1 MILIPQAIMKCQ
13 LDQTRIL
20 RSPFPPLVS
29 DVRLI
34 QFTPGCVRSKI
45 FMILA
50 EFIKISLVKH
60 VRKTINC
67 PTGCIGLSI
76 VNWRMPS
83 ETFNGLL
90 LTFHHAIDLWSKWKL
105 FCMPKWSFIRYT
117 LMQFYDSR
125 PTVLWSKWPLASS
138 LLQAIKTCR
147 QACSTGYLMHVT

>member
-1 MILIPQAIMKCQ
+1 MMNYSPDTVPQAIMKCQ

-29 DVRLI
+29 DVRYVL
-34 QFTPGCVRSKI
+34 FKPGFSRSKI

-67 PTGCIGLSI
+67 PTGIIGLSI

-90 LTFHHAIDLWSKWKL
+90 LTFHQAIDL
-105 FCMPKWSFIRYT
+105 
-117 LMQFYDSR
+117 
-125 PTVLWSKWPLASS
+125 
-138 LLQAIKTCR
+138 
-147 QACSTGYLMHVT
+147 